1 MNILSI
7 VCSIKHWKSQCGKMQ
22 TQICCFYYVNIR
34 LKCHNFALI
43 QNISSLLWYDNT
55 SFSKYLLS
63 SFLFFWTY
71 QKTFFISRLGASWR
85 PRGSQ
90 SGRDKRWDKAF
101 QVRAKEPLGTES
113 HRAIFKH
120 SSGCPLLIGHKKCFV
135 LLCPIGELFLLSS
148 FCKFIGDCSN
158 RIAADNYR
166 NQRSFSR

>member
-1 MNILSI
+1 MNILWI

-71 QKTFFISRLGASWR
+71 QKTFFISRLGASLETQGQSV
-85 PRGSQ
+85 GSRQ
-90 SGRDKRWDKAF
+90 KVG
-101 QVRAKEPLGTES
+101 Q
-113 HRAIFKH
+113 
-120 SSGCPLLIGHKKCFV
+120 
-135 LLCPIGELFLLSS
+135 
-148 FCKFIGDCSN
+148 
-158 RIAADNYR
+158 
-166 NQRSFSR
+166 SFSSTGERAPGYWISPSYFQTFKWMPAPDWAQKMLCIIVPNWRTFSPEFFL